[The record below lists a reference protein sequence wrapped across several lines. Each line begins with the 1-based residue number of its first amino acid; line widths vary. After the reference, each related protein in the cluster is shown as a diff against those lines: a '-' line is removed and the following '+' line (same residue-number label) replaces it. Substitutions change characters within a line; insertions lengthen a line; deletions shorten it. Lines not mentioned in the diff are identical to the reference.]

1 MFSLKQKGFTIVELV
16 IVIAVIAILA
26 AVLIPTFA
34 TVIKSSEVSTAFQ
47 ACKSASSLYLSE
59 QMQATPGKT
68 AKDIL
73 GDVYFAYDADG
84 DGLQRGEYKFRYD
97 ENGQQLCI
105 LEQGQQT
112 VGDLDRW
119 EKISGTNVWHKK

>member
-1 MFSLKQKGFTIVELV
+1 MFKIKKKGFTIVELV

-34 TVIKSSEVSTAFQ
+34 KIIENAEQSSALQ
-47 ACKSASSLYLSE
+47 ACKSVSSEYLSE
-59 QMQATPGKT
+59 QMQAYPGKT

-73 GDVYFAYDADG
+73 GDRYFAYDADG
-84 DGLQRGEYKFRYD
+84 DGLEVGEYKFRYD
-97 ENGQQLCI
+97 VNGQQLCI
-105 LEQGQQT
+105 LELGQQT

>member
-1 MFSLKQKGFTIVELV
+1 MFSRTKKAFTIVELV

-34 TVIKSSEVSTAFQ
+34 AVIKNAEQSTALQ
-47 ACKSASSLYLSE
+47 ACKSVSSEYLSE
-59 QMQATPGKT
+59 QMQAKPGKT

-73 GDVYFAYDADG
+73 GKVYFAYDADG
-84 DGLQRGEYKFRYD
+84 DELELGEYKFRYD
-97 ENGQQLCI
+97 VNGQQLCI